1 MFSVRGV
8 VTKVFSTKEIEGRNG
23 KYTITEYIIQ
33 ETESETWHCMSAIGR
48 MNEQIVVGNTYDI
61 SFLISTREYNG
72 RCYQS
77 SKIMFANL
85 VQGSFVPQQGVSSR
99 AGNPANQA
107 NTPPANAVTHTP
119 ERVTP
124 PSYTDDLPF

>member
-1 MFSVRGV
+1 MFNVRGV
-8 VTKVFSTKEIEGRNG
+8 VTKVFSTKDIDGRNG
-23 KYTITEYIIQ
+23 RYTITEYIVQ
-33 ETESETWHCMSAIGR
+33 ETESDTWHCMSAIGR

-85 VQGSFVPQQGVSSR
+85 VQGSITQPRSAEVS
-99 AGNPANQA
+99 NPANKA
-107 NTPPANAVTHTP
+107 NIPPVNDVTHTTG
-119 ERVTP
+119 RVVPT
-124 PSYTDDLPF
+124 SYTDDLPF

>member
-8 VTKVFSTKEIEGRNG
+8 ITKVFSTKDIEGKNG
-23 KYTITEYIIQ
+23 KYTITEYIVQ
-33 ETESETWHCMSAIGR
+33 ETESDTWHCMSAIGK

-77 SKIMFANL
+77 SKIMFVNL
-85 VQGSFVPQQGVSSR
+85 VQGSLVPQQGASTS

-107 NTPPANAVTHTP
+107 NTPPAGAATHTP

>member
-1 MFSVRGV
+1 MFNVRGV
-8 VTKVFSTKEIEGRNG
+8 VTKVFSTKDIDGKNGR
-23 KYTITEYIIQ
+23 YTITEYIVQ
-33 ETESETWHCMSAIGR
+33 ETESDTWHCMSAIGK

-85 VQGSFVPQQGVSSR
+85 VQGSITQPRSAEVS
-99 AGNPANQA
+99 NPANQA
-107 NTPPANAVTHTP
+107 NVPPVNGVTHTP
-119 ERVTP
+119 ERVVP

>member
-8 VTKVFSTKEIEGRNG
+8 ITKVFSTKEFEGKNG

-33 ETESETWHCMSAIGR
+33 ETESDTWHCMSAIGK

-85 VQGSFVPQQGVSSR
+85 VQGSLVPKQDAGSR
-99 AGNPANQA
+99 AGNPASQA
-107 NTPPANAVTHTP
+107 NTPPAGAATYTP

>member
-1 MFSVRGV
+1 M
-8 VTKVFSTKEIEGRNG
+8 FSTKDIDGRNG
-23 KYTITEYIIQ
+23 KYTITEYIVQ
-33 ETESETWHCMSAIGR
+33 ETESDTWHCMSAIGK

-85 VQGSFVPQQGVSSR
+85 VQGSITQPRSAEVS
-99 AGNPANQA
+99 NPANQA
-107 NTPPANAVTHTP
+107 NVPPVNGVTHTP
-119 ERVTP
+119 ERVVP

>member
-8 VTKVFSTKEIEGRNG
+8 VTKVFSTKDIEGKNG

-33 ETESETWHCMSAIGR
+33 ETESDTWHCMSAIGK

-85 VQGSFVPQQGVSSR
+85 VQGSFVPQQDASSR

-107 NTPPANAVTHTP
+107 NTPPAGAATHTP